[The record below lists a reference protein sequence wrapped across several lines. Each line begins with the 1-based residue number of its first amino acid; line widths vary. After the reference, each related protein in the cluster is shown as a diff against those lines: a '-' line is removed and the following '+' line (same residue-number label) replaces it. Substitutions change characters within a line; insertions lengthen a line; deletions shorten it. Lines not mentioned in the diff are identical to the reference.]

1 MIHHEKFNPK
11 SLPLS
16 PIETPLDYASLAIEH
31 FANLYGW
38 DANELKIDFRR
49 MLNAMHTKDY
59 IRLRRNDPPHVFWS
73 NALTTDE
80 FEWTPS
86 LILFIQT
93 LLVQAHGTQDVER
106 IFSMQRKID
115 NEFRVNMLIGSIR
128 ALLRIRFNGPDLEE
142 FRTKVVDKIA
152 SKWIRDG
159 NIKTDDPRKSR
170 GKNRGE
176 SKAINRFLQSTF
188 LY

>member
-1 MIHHEKFNPK
+1 
-11 SLPLS
+11 
-16 PIETPLDYASLAIEH
+16 
-31 FANLYGW
+31 
-38 DANELKIDFRR
+38 

-73 NALTTDE
+73 NAFTTDE

-93 LLVQAHGTQDVER
+93 LLVQAYGTQDVER

-115 NEFRVNMLIGSIR
+115 NKFRVNMLIGSIW
-128 ALLRIRFNGPDLEE
+128 ALLRIRFNGPE
-142 FRTKVVDKIA
+142 FRTKVVDKIP

-176 SKAINRFLQSTF
+176 YKAINRFLQSTF